1 MAMRTV
7 KNHGPELDHN
17 HHQQQRQR
25 DFQQR
30 DEWDTKLHAQ
40 ALCMAPTRSVI
51 IGRRSRIEASG
62 MGAKTVDRVKRE
74 LLREAVTDNLDMIRG
89 LPPRAK
95 VDTTKGNVWLRRLP
109 LLLIPVTLLGS
120 SFLISETAKT
130 GEPRPANTVQAAVV
144 IPPATPHSPVADSFE
159 PVRAA
164 AFPLAVRRVILDAGH
179 GGKDAGA
186 QTPLAMVEKDIT
198 LDIEQRLQLL
208 LRQNGFDVVVTRT
221 DDTLIPLRERAKLA
235 NTSQGDIFVSIHV
248 NSLQS
253 HVTSHGIETYYLG
266 PTKDPQLTQLAAEE
280 NGTSGYSI
288 ADLRKLLDRV
298 YADVR
303 RDESQRLAS
312 AVQQQLFSNLKTIDP
327 GLENWGVKRA
337 PFIVLVAT
345 DMPAVLAEVG
355 CLSNA
360 REAAMLQQPQY
371 RQHIAEALFR
381 GIHEY
386 AKKGT

>member
-1 MAMRTV
+1 MRA
-7 KNHGPELDHN
+7 G
-17 HHQQQRQR
+17 
-25 DFQQR
+25 
-30 DEWDTKLHAQ
+30 
-40 ALCMAPTRSVI
+40 
-51 IGRRSRIEASG
+51 
-62 MGAKTVDRVKRE
+62 TVDRVKRQ
-74 LLREAVTDNLDMIRG
+74 LLRDAVSDNLETIRG
-89 LPPRAK
+89 LPPRNVRPLRRAE
-95 VDTTKGNVWLRRLP
+95 NVWIQRLP

-120 SFLISETAKT
+120 SYLISEPPKPVATIART
-130 GEPRPANTVQAAVV
+130 PLRAAALH
-144 IPPATPHSPVADSFE
+144 PATIDSFE
-159 PVRAA
+159 AVKAA

-186 QTPLAMVEKDIT
+186 QAPPSVAEKDIT
-198 LDIEQRLQLL
+198 LDIERRLQLL
-208 LRQNGFDVVVTRT
+208 LKQNGFEVVITRT
-221 DDTLIPLRERAKLA
+221 DDRMIPLRERARLA
-235 NTSQGDIFVSIHV
+235 NSSEGDIFVSIHV
-248 NSLQS
+248 NSLRS
-253 HVTSHGIETYYLG
+253 HTASHGIETYYLG
-266 PTKDPQLTQLAAEE
+266 PTKDPVLTQLAAEE

-303 RDESQRLAS
+303 RDESHRLAS
-312 AVQQQLFSNLKTIDP
+312 AVQQQLFTNLKTIDP

-345 DMPAVLAEVG
+345 DMPAVLAEVR
-355 CLSNA
+355 CLSNT

>member
-1 MAMRTV
+1 MRA
-7 KNHGPELDHN
+7 G
-17 HHQQQRQR
+17 
-25 DFQQR
+25 
-30 DEWDTKLHAQ
+30 
-40 ALCMAPTRSVI
+40 
-51 IGRRSRIEASG
+51 
-62 MGAKTVDRVKRE
+62 TVDRVKRQ
-74 LLREAVTDNLDMIRG
+74 LLRDAVSDNLETIRG
-89 LPPRAK
+89 LPPR
-95 VDTTKGNVWLRRLP
+95 NVRPLRRAEDVWMRRLP

-120 SFLISETAKT
+120 SFLISE
-130 GEPRPANTVQAAVV
+130 PPARSERRAASSARASV
-144 IPPATPHSPVADSFE
+144 IPLAARNSPLADSFE
-159 PVRAA
+159 PVTAA

-186 QTPLAMVEKDIT
+186 QAPPSITEKDIT
-198 LDIEQRLQLL
+198 LDIEHRLQLL
-208 LRQNGFDVVVTRT
+208 LKQAGFDVVVTRT
-221 DDTLIPLRERAKLA
+221 DDRMIPLRERARLA
-235 NTSQGDIFVSIHV
+235 NSSEGDIFVSIHV
-248 NSLQS
+248 NSLRS
-253 HVTSHGIETYYLG
+253 HTASHGIETYYLG
-266 PTKDPQLTQLAAEE
+266 PTKDPLLTQLAAEE

-303 RDESQRLAS
+303 RDESHRLAS
-312 AVQQQLFSNLKTIDP
+312 VVQQQLFTNLQTIDP

-355 CLSNA
+355 CLSNT

-371 RQHIAEALFR
+371 RQQIAEALFR

>member
-1 MAMRTV
+1 MRAGT
-7 KNHGPELDHN
+7 
-17 HHQQQRQR
+17 
-25 DFQQR
+25 
-30 DEWDTKLHAQ
+30 A
-40 ALCMAPTRSVI
+40 
-51 IGRRSRIEASG
+51 
-62 MGAKTVDRVKRE
+62 DRVKRQ
-74 LLREAVTDNLDMIRG
+74 LLRDAVVDNLDTIRG
-89 LPPRAK
+89 LPPRVRPAK
-95 VDTTKGNVWLRRLP
+95 PPENVWMRRLP

-120 SFLISETAKT
+120 SYLISEPPTLRSAGQPK
-130 GEPRPANTVQAAVV
+130 PAVHAA
-144 IPPATPHSPVADSFE
+144 IIDSTE
-159 PVRAA
+159 PVKAA

-186 QTPLAMVEKDIT
+186 QAPPSVAEKDIT
-198 LDIEQRLQLL
+198 LDIEHRLQALL
-208 LRQNGFDVVVTRT
+208 KQNGFEVVVTRT
-221 DDTLIPLRERAKLA
+221 DDRMVPLRERARLA
-235 NTSQGDIFVSIHV
+235 NSSEGDIFVSIHV
-248 NSLQS
+248 NSLRS
-253 HVTSHGIETYYLG
+253 HIASHGIETYYLG
-266 PTKDPQLTQLAAEE
+266 PTKDPLLTQLAAEE
-280 NGTSGYSI
+280 NVTSGYSI

-312 AVQQQLFSNLKTIDP
+312 AVQQQLFANLQTIDP

-355 CLSNA
+355 CLSNT

-371 RQHIAEALFR
+371 RQQIAEALFR